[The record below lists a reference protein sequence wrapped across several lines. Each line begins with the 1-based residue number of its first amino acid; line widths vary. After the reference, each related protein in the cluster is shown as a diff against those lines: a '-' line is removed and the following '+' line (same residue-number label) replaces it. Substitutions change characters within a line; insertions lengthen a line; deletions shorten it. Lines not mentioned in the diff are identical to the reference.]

1 MRIFPRSLFFRMSLA
16 ISIVLVVVFGASA
29 YIMFRIQSEQAIDAT
44 KAQAQILTRALKN
57 TIRIGMESGHANS
70 LISIFHTVGSL
81 PGVEKMRVFN
91 EDGVILYSAKLT
103 EIGKLTDELDYDTYR
118 KPGPDRSTPFASTS
132 TGHRSFCMVEP
143 IENQPSCH
151 RCHPAT
157 REVLGI
163 LDVCLSME
171 DTEKKI
177 ESNRLILL
185 SFIGLAILLTS
196 LLTSVLLKRFVT
208 SPVSRLVNTMM
219 SVEAGKLDVKV
230 DLQSG
235 DELGRLGVSFNE
247 MIRKLAEAQSEI
259 ERFHHRQLARADRLA
274 SLGEMAAGIAHEI
287 KNPLA
292 GIYGAAQVLAREFP
306 EGDVKREIVEEMMAL
321 IKRLDNTIR
330 DMLNFSRFTEPRFAK
345 GNLNDVIEKVIFLV
359 QQIREGKR
367 AKIIRDFDPAMP
379 EIEMDAEQ
387 LKQVFLNLALNALQA
402 NPDGCTLTVRT
413 YSDLPVEVEEIKH
426 HARFVMATVSD
437 DGPGI
442 PADKLGKIFQPFFTT
457 KESGTGLGL
466 SMTRKILDMHDGWI
480 TAGNGPERG
489 AVFSVFLP
497 KEKL

>member
-1 MRIFPRSLFFRMSLA
+1 MSITISL
-16 ISIVLVVVFGASA
+16 VLVVVFGASS
-29 YIMFRIQSEQAIDAT
+29 YIMFRIQSDQAMEST
-44 KAQAQILTRALKN
+44 RLQAQILTRALKN

-91 EDGVILYSAKLT
+91 EDGVILYSAKLS

-118 KPGPDRSTPFASTS
+118 KPGPDRSTPFASS
-132 TGHRSFCMVEP
+132 SSGHRSFCMVEP
-143 IENQPSCH
+143 IENQPSCR
-151 RCHPAT
+151 RCHPAA
-157 REVLGI
+157 REVLGV

-171 DTEKKI
+171 ETEKKI

-185 SFIGLAILLTS
+185 SFTGLAIILTS
-196 LLTSVLLKRFVT
+196 LLNSILLKRFVST
-208 SPVSRLVNTMM
+208 PVARLVNTMM

-230 DLQSG
+230 DVQSG
-235 DELGRLGVSFNE
+235 DELGQLGSSFNE

-306 EGDVKREIVEEMMAL
+306 EGDVKREIVEEMMSL

-330 DMLNFSRFTEPRFAK
+330 DMLNFSRYTEPRFAK
-345 GNLNDVIEKVIFLV
+345 GNLNDVIEKVLFLI

-367 AKIIRDFDPAMP
+367 AKIVRDFDPAMP
-379 EIEMDAEQ
+379 EIEMDADQ
-387 LKQVFLNLALNALQA
+387 IKQVFLNLALNALQA
-402 NPDGCTLTVRT
+402 DPDGCTLTIRT
-413 YSDLPVEVEEIKH
+413 YSDVPAEIEDLKH
-426 HARFVMATVSD
+426 RNRFVMVTVSD
-437 DGPGI
+437 NGPGI

-457 KESGTGLGL
+457 KETGTGLGL

-480 TAGNGPERG
+480 TAGNVLDHG
-489 AVFSVFLP
+489 ATFSVFLP